1 MGQDR
6 KFTEDEKLF
15 ALRTVQRYR
24 DRWEQCELDNL
35 KADIEAKISKQEL
48 KNVYKE

>member
-6 KFTEDEKLF
+6 KFSAEEKLF

-24 DRWEQCELDNL
+24 DRWEQSERENL
-35 KADIEAKISKQEL
+35 NADIARKIA
-48 KNVYKE
+48 